1 MIKAILVDDEDIIR
15 EGISKFIDWTSLGL
29 ELVGQ
34 AANGREAVELVK
46 MMAPEVIVTDVKMP
60 MMSGIELLALAKD
73 QKPDC
78 VVIMI
83 SSYDQFEYAQQSLNL
98 GAYAY
103 LLKPIDTDKLIQL
116 LKEAVLKIQKVRS
129 GEKILNTY
137 KDVLEQTQKNILDN
151 KIKLMALGGRV
162 DALNEA
168 EAQYLGQF
176 TKFCVASVN
185 TERPRYHEESF
196 MEEMR
201 SHLEE
206 WKAGHGDVADIKQFQ
221 NQDRITVFCV
231 MAKGNVAIYFRK
243 LLAIYSQYYIEA
255 VLGISNTVGTV
266 RELSS
271 AYRQSLEAVEYRFFT
286 DRSLIFYSTVQEE
299 IQPSFKGMPDWN
311 QNLEKCMKEGR
322 ECEIKTFTDDFL
334 SYVYQAKPSPV
345 IVRTAVSAILLE
357 TIRTLRTAGGK
368 PEDLFLSVSDTI
380 DDVLN
385 ESNPAIMGRKLR
397 EILWNA
403 SDYISRL
410 EKLRPNSMV
419 QKARKYI
426 EENYWNPDLRLD
438 DVAGYVYINASYFSA
453 VFSKEM
459 GISFGDYLTKIR
471 IEKAIELLKTTHMK
485 IYKIAE
491 LVGYQNPSWFN
502 VAFKRYTGQKP
513 GDFRK

>member
-15 EGISKFIDWTSLGL
+15 EGLSDFIDWAALGL

-34 AANGREAVELVK
+34 ASNGREAVELVTI
-46 MMAPEVIVTDVKMP
+46 MAPEVIITDVKMP

-98 GAYAY
+98 GAFAY

-116 LKEAVLKIQKVRS
+116 LKEAVLKIQRARS

-137 KDVLEQTQKNILDN
+137 RNELEQTQRNILDN

-162 DALNEA
+162 DALNET
-168 EAQYLGQF
+168 EEQYLGQF

-185 TERPRYHEESF
+185 IERPKYHEESF
-196 MEEMR
+196 MEEMG

-206 WKAGHGDVADIKQFQ
+206 WKGGHGDAVDIKQFQ
-221 NQDRITVFCV
+221 NQDRMIVFCV
-231 MAKGNVAIYFRK
+231 MAKGDVTIHFRK
-243 LLAIYSQYYIEA
+243 LLAIYSQYYMEA
-255 VLGISNTVGTV
+255 VLGISDTVETV
-266 RELSS
+266 RELST

-286 DRSLIFYSTVQEE
+286 DRSLICYNTVREE
-299 IQPSFKGMPDWN
+299 IQPSFKDMPDWN
-311 QNLEKCMKEGR
+311 RNLEKCMKDGR
-322 ECEIKTFTDDFL
+322 ECEIKRFTDDFL
-334 SYVYQAKPSPV
+334 SYVYRAKPAPV
-345 IVRTAVSAILLE
+345 IIRTAVSAILLE
-357 TIRTLRTAGGK
+357 TIRILRIAGGK

-380 DDVLN
+380 ASVLN
-385 ESNPAIMGRKLR
+385 ESNPAFMARKLR
-397 EILWNA
+397 EILLIT

-410 EKLRPNSMV
+410 EKLRPNSV
-419 QKARKYI
+419 AQKARKYI

-438 DVAGYVYINASYFSA
+438 DVAGYVYINATYFSS

-459 GISFGDYLTKIR
+459 GISFGDYLTKVR
-471 IEKAIELLKTTHMK
+471 IEKAMELLKNTHMK
-485 IYKIAE
+485 IYEIAE
-491 LVGYQNPSWFN
+491 QVGYQNPSWFN

-513 GDFRK
+513 GDLRK